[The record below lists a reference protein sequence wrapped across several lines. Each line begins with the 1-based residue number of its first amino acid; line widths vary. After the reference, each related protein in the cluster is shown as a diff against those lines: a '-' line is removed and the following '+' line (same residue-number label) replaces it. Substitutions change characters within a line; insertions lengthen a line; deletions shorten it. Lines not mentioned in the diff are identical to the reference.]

1 MFVSLS
7 SDMGGI
13 TLNGLDVS
21 LEAAKGCL
29 EVIGK
34 QHEGRSYAGEPLK
47 FITNNSARIG
57 RTIDRI

>member
-1 MFVSLS
+1 MDVIT
-7 SDMGGI
+7 DDAIGG
-13 TLNGLDVS
+13 
-21 LEAAKGCL
+21 L
-29 EVIGK
+29 EVVVK